1 MTIPFDL
8 DRPQAIEFG
17 VGRDAGDGRSF
28 GLVSVRNDVQAE
40 LSSMAKET
48 LRQIEQVEGPPVPY
62 DPASTPSAFE
72 YLQLPIHDVMAS
84 EIQAIFDIPA
94 FDRDALF
101 PNDLSDVFCYFAL
114 FTGQDGSR
122 LLCLRRAAQ
131 FKSLAKKKAA
141 ALRGDALQLVPE
153 PLFQLNNE
161 FDVIVDHEMIHI
173 IHPKSFST
181 LAQIDLAD
189 AETVSKNV
197 KAIRE
202 HCPYVQWS
210 NIEEHAISRPSIA
223 RLLASIRSSGHAEN
237 VDRRLLVRACIRAEV
252 PVQDGEQIAVPDN
265 DIKAFLEVLNRR
277 LYEVDLVPSH
287 PEFYV
292 ASNRRQLGR

>member
-1 MTIPFDL
+1 MTIHFNLDL
-8 DRPQAIEFG
+8 PPIVEFG
-17 VGRDAGDGRSF
+17 VGRDASDGRSF
-28 GLVSVRNDVQAE
+28 GLVSVRDDVQDE
-40 LSSMAKET
+40 LFSMAKET
-48 LRQIEQVEGPPVPY
+48 LRQIDQAEEPPAAY
-62 DPASTPSAFE
+62 DPANVPSTFE

-84 EIQAIFDIPA
+84 EIQAIFNVPA
-94 FDRDALF
+94 FDRDASF

-114 FTGQDGSR
+114 FTSQDGSR

-141 ALRGDALQLVPE
+141 SLRGDALQLVPD

-161 FDVIVDHEMIHI
+161 FDVLVDHETVHI
-173 IHPKSFST
+173 IHPKSFSA
-181 LAQIDLAD
+181 LARIDVAT

-202 HCPYVQWS
+202 QCPYVRWS
-210 NIEEHAISRPSIA
+210 NIEKHAISKPSIA
-223 RLLASIRSSGHAEN
+223 RLLASIRSSRHAEN
-237 VDRRLLVRACIRAEV
+237 VDRDLLVGACIRAEV
-252 PVQDGEQIAVPDN
+252 PIQDGEQIAVPDN
-265 DIKAFLEVLNRR
+265 DIKEFLEVLNRR